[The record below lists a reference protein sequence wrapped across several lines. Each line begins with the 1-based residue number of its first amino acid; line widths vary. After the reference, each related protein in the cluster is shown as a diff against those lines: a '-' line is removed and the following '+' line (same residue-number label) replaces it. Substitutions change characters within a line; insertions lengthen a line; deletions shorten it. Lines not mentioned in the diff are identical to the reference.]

1 MKIKV
6 HIFGEEWLVPE
17 NITIL
22 EAFEYSNHKFA
33 KNCGCRSGFCGSCA
47 VLYRL
52 SKNSQPKACP
62 ACQTLVKNG
71 MYIAPLPS
79 FKMEKK
85 IYDLNETTSFSYIL
99 NQLYP
104 EVNSCI
110 ECGLCSRNCTKGIDV
125 KEYIISAKNGDFK
138 RCAELSFECVMCN
151 ACSQNCVAN
160 IPHAQIG
167 MLARRINGRHLAKNN
182 TNNDKENSIK
192 LIETLLDK
200 PIEEI
205 KELYN
210 NRDFI

>member
-1 MKIKV
+1 MNIKI
-6 HIFGEEWLVPE
+6 HIFGEEKLVPK

-22 EAFEYSNHKFA
+22 EALENSNYKFA
-33 KNCGCRSGFCGSCA
+33 KNCSCYSGFCGSCA

-52 SKNSQPKACP
+52 SENSQPKACL
-62 ACQTLVKNG
+62 ACQTLVRDG
-71 MYIAPLPS
+71 MYIALLPS
-79 FKMEKK
+79 FKTEMRT
-85 IYDLNETTSFSYIL
+85 YNFNETTKFSDIL

-151 ACSQNCVAN
+151 SCSQNCVAN

-167 MLARRINGRHLAKNN
+167 MLARRINGKHLAKNN

-192 LIETLLDK
+192 LIETLLEK
-200 PIEEI
+200 NIEEI